1 MKKIT
6 KAVIPAA
13 GFGTRFLPITKAI
26 PKEMIPVIDKPVIH
40 YVVEEAIESGFD
52 DILIITGRNKIAIED
67 YFDASP
73 EIERVLTERNDI
85 ERRETLNQ
93 LREKADIHY
102 IRQNSQRGLGDAILY
117 AKKHI
122 GNEPFAVLL
131 GDIICQ
137 SEEGVKP
144 CSAQLAEIYYKY
156 NKPVIGV
163 KVIPE
168 NKIKDYGII
177 SGKEIDKSLYS
188 ITDIVEKPLPEN
200 APSNIGAI
208 GRYILTPDIF
218 NIIEQTKP
226 GKNGEVQLTDA
237 LRMYNE
243 SLAFI
248 SESEIFDIGDID
260 SWIYSTILLL
270 MKNDKYKKMLSNM
283 LKIIK

>member
-1 MKKIT
+1 M
-6 KAVIPAA
+6 
-13 GFGTRFLPITKAI
+13 
-26 PKEMIPVIDKPVIH
+26 
-40 YVVEEAIESGFD
+40 
-52 DILIITGRNKIAIED
+52 
-67 YFDASP
+67 
-73 EIERVLTERNDI
+73 
-85 ERRETLNQ
+85 
-93 LREKADIHY
+93 
-102 IRQNSQRGLGDAILY
+102 
-117 AKKHI
+117 
-122 GNEPFAVLL
+122 
-131 GDIICQ
+131 
-137 SEEGVKP
+137 
-144 CSAQLAEIYYKY
+144 
-156 NKPVIGV
+156 
-163 KVIPE
+163 
-168 NKIKDYGII
+168 
-177 SGKEIDKSLYS
+177 YS

-248 SESEIFDIGDID
+248 SESEIFDTGDID

>member
-163 KVIPE
+163 KVNP
-168 NKIKDYGII
+168 
-177 SGKEIDKSLYS
+177 
-188 ITDIVEKPLPEN
+188 
-200 APSNIGAI
+200 
-208 GRYILTPDIF
+208 
-218 NIIEQTKP
+218 
-226 GKNGEVQLTDA
+226 
-237 LRMYNE
+237 
-243 SLAFI
+243 
-248 SESEIFDIGDID
+248 
-260 SWIYSTILLL
+260 
-270 MKNDKYKKMLSNM
+270 
-283 LKIIK
+283 